1 MLNIAKFEGSPSI
14 KPMYCKLSTHSGIR
28 LGMVTTVTLGEDG
41 ALGDDEDDDV
51 VVDDIDN
58 SGCHSG
64 VAGISHKHTPL
75 SIYSQH
81 IPAPYRFF
89 LVGESV
95 MVDLISQV

>member
-1 MLNIAKFEGSPSI
+1 
-14 KPMYCKLSTHSGIR
+14 
-28 LGMVTTVTLGEDG
+28 MVTTVTTGEDG
-41 ALGDDEDDDV
+41 ALDEDDDDD

-64 VAGISHKHTPL
+64 VAGVSHKHTPL

-81 IPAPYRFF
+81 IPAPYRFL

-95 MVDLISQV
+95 MVDSKINENGAVSIDGVC